1 MKSKLRFCS
10 QIQFI
15 FDAILVKNSEE
26 QIKGYNSNDDDEDDD
41 DDYLFFYRFLDFSKI
56 FIAKAFLSLCLSGVK
71 FDYIEHCDF

>member
-15 FDAILVKNSEE
+15 LDAILVKNSEE

-41 DDYLFFYRFLDFSKI
+41 DDYLFSYFCFLFCAKI
-56 FIAKAFLSLCLSGVK
+56 TLVVFGLTRYTK
-71 FDYIEHCDF
+71 